1 MRGVHRCTILGESEG
16 LMSANEKKQEAM
28 ELVGK
33 AYQHHMRGEIDRAI
47 ELYSKSLEIYP
58 TPEAYTFRGWA
69 QSFKSDYDEAIADCH
84 RAIDL
89 DPEFGN
95 PYNDI
100 GAYYIEIDQ
109 LDDAI
114 PWLRMALK
122 AKRYESYCFPNYNLG
137 RVFETQGKLDK
148 ALEHYRSALNENPG
162 YVLAAKAVE
171 RVKGLLAKQVKTA
184 ASGQ

>member
-1 MRGVHRCTILGESEG
+1 
-16 LMSANEKKQEAM
+16 MSNDEKRQEAM

-47 ELYSKSLEIYP
+47 ELYSKSLALHP

-69 QSFKSDYDEAIADCH
+69 KSFQKDFTEAIADCH

-100 GAYYIEIDQ
+100 GAYYLELGQHEDT
-109 LDDAI
+109 I

-122 AKRYESYCFPNYNLG
+122 AKRYDSYCYPHYNLG
-137 RVFETQGKLDK
+137 RVYEAEEQLDL
-148 ALEHYRSALNENPG
+148 ALEHYRSAVNENPG
-162 YVLAAKAVE
+162 YTLAAKAVE
-171 RVKGLLAKQVKTA
+171 RVKEKLSLRENAPSPG
-184 ASGQ
+184 GR

>member
-1 MRGVHRCTILGESEG
+1 
-16 LMSANEKKQEAM
+16 MSNDEQRREAM

-47 ELYSKSLEIYP
+47 ELYGQSLAIQP

-69 QSFKSDYDEAIADCH
+69 RSSGKDYEGAIADCH

-100 GAYYIEIDQ
+100 GAYYLEMGQFEDT
-109 LDDAI
+109 I
-114 PWLRMALK
+114 PWLHMALK
-122 AKRYESYCFPNYNLG
+122 AQRYESYCYPHYNLG
-137 RVFETQGKLDK
+137 RVYEAQEQLDK
-148 ALEHYRSALNENPG
+148 ALEHYLSAMHENPG
-162 YVLAAKAVE
+162 YALAVKAAE
-171 RVKGLLAKQVKTA
+171 RVREKLSLRENAPSPG
-184 ASGQ
+184 GR

>member
-1 MRGVHRCTILGESEG
+1 MKSTD
-16 LMSANEKKQEAM
+16 EKRQEAM

-33 AYQHHMRGEIDRAI
+33 AYQHQMRGDLDKALD
-47 ELYSKSLEIYP
+47 LYEQSLAVLP

-69 QSFKSDYDEAIADCH
+69 RSYGKDFEGAIADCH

-100 GAYYIEIDQ
+100 GAYHLE
-109 LDDAI
+109 LGEPDDAI

-122 AKRYESYCFPNYNLG
+122 AKRYESYCFPHFNLG
-137 RVFETQGKLDK
+137 RIFEDKGRLAEALD
-148 ALEHYRSALNENPG
+148 HYRRALAENPG
-162 YVLAAKAVE
+162 YAPAARAVE
-171 RVKGLLAKQVKTA
+171 RIRKAMEPQDRTS
-184 ASGQ
+184 SGDQA